1 MKASA
6 DARALSLALADDA
19 RNRAGELELPSAEEL
34 LAYHEGRLDPDREA
48 AIGRILVASPE
59 AARRLL
65 DVVELAAA
73 EPPAKDAPTELA
85 TAAAWR
91 RLAPQLAPSAALAA
105 EAPSPAEAPS
115 LATLARPHGWMAL
128 AAALALLSVG
138 LGWRLFELERALR
151 KPVANLA
158 TLELPATTR
167 SGAPLSFVLESPGAP
182 LRFVLA
188 PTESC
193 PSYRAELNRV
203 RSGPTVV
210 IDDLRRDSFGL
221 LTFLLPAP
229 SPGEYL
235 VRLSGCERELQ
246 TTVFR
251 ISATQGG
258 GDG

>member
-19 RNRAGELELPSAEEL
+19 RNRAGEFELPSAEEL
-34 LAYHEGRLDPDREA
+34 LAYHEGRLDPEREA
-48 AIGRILVASPE
+48 ALGRILVASPD

-65 DVVELAAA
+65 DVVEFAAA
-73 EPPAKDAPTELA
+73 VPPAKDAPTELA

-91 RLAPQLAPSAALAA
+91 RLAPQLAA
-105 EAPSPAEAPS
+105 EAPSTT
-115 LATLARPHGWMAL
+115 TLARPRGWMAL

-167 SGAPLSFVLESPGAP
+167 SGAPLSFALESPGAP
-182 LRFVLA
+182 IRIVLA
-188 PTESC
+188 PAESC
-193 PSYRAELNRV
+193 PSYRAELNRTG
-203 RSGPTVV
+203 SGPTVV

-221 LTFLLPAP
+221 LTFLLPEP
-229 SPGEYL
+229 VPGDYL

>member
-6 DARALSLALADDA
+6 DARALSLALAEDA

-34 LAYHEGRLDPDREA
+34 LAYHEGRLDPERA
-48 AIGRILVASPE
+48 AALGRILVASPE

-65 DVVELAAA
+65 EVVELAAA
-73 EPPAKDAPTELA
+73 EPPAESAPTELA

-91 RLAPQLAPSAALAA
+91 RLAPQLAAAAPLAA
-105 EAPSPAEAPS
+105 PST
-115 LATLARPHGWMAL
+115 ATLARPRGWMTL
-128 AAALALLSVG
+128 AAALALLSLG
-138 LGWRLFELERALR
+138 LLWRIFELEKARL

-167 SGAPLSFVLESPGAP
+167 SGAPLSFALDHPGAP
-182 LRFVLA
+182 LRIVLA
-188 PTESC
+188 PAESC
-193 PSYRAELNRV
+193 PSYRAELNRTG
-203 RSGPTVV
+203 SGPTVV

-229 SPGEYL
+229 APGDYL
-235 VRLSGCERELQ
+235 VRLSGCDRELQ
-246 TTVFR
+246 TTPFR
-251 ISATQGG
+251 ITATQGG

>member
-6 DARALSLALADDA
+6 DARALSLALAEDA
-19 RNRAGELELPSAEEL
+19 RNRAGEIDLPSAEEL
-34 LAYHEGRLDPDREA
+34 LAYHEGRLDPEREA
-48 AIGRILVASPE
+48 ALGRILVASPE

-73 EPPAKDAPTELA
+73 EPPAASAPAELA
-85 TAAAWR
+85 TEAAWR
-91 RLAPQLAPSAALAA
+91 RLAPQLAAGAPLAA
-105 EAPSPAEAPS
+105 EAPST
-115 LATLARPHGWMAL
+115 ATLARPRGWMAL

-138 LGWRLFELERALR
+138 LGLRVFELEKARL

-158 TLELPATTR
+158 TLELAAATR
-167 SGAPLSFVLESPGAP
+167 SGAPLSFELERPGAP
-182 LRFVLA
+182 IRIVLA

-193 PSYRAELNRV
+193 PSYRAELNRTG
-203 RSGPTVV
+203 RGPTVV

-229 SPGEYL
+229 APGDYL

-246 TTVFR
+246 TTLFR
-251 ISATQGG
+251 ITATQGG